1 MIATKHKQEEHKT
14 CSEQQAELLKRRT
27 VLNMLPLY
35 AMKNIEQAMIDYPAG
50 YVNILSDGSVYFS
63 SRGLMYT
70 GSAIAYEGDF
80 HC

>member
-1 MIATKHKQEEHKT
+1 MIANKRKQEDHESR
-14 CSEQQAELLKRRT
+14 SEQQADLLKRRT

-35 AMKNIEQAMIDYPAG
+35 AMKKIEQAMIDYPAG

-63 SRGLMYT
+63 SRGVMYT

-80 HC
+80 RF